1 MLAQQLMKPE
11 KSMKICGVRSG
22 GGTYV
27 PSMPPNSSNLTF
39 LRGKEKRGAIKTNKR
54 KLEGKKPEICQPS
67 TVINPTLFPA
77 VARVVIFL
85 LMDPVITSRTMQ
97 SVNMTDY
104 KICMEAMNILS

>member
-39 LRGKEKRGAIKTNKR
+39 LRGKEKLSKR
-54 KLEGKKPEICQPS
+54 IRENWKEKSQRFASQVQSLTQHYFQLLLEW
-67 TVINPTLFPA
+67 LF
-77 VARVVIFL
+77 
-85 LMDPVITSRTMQ
+85 S
-97 SVNMTDY
+97 S
-104 KICMEAMNILS
+104 